1 MTGRRR
7 NPAQRPKRRSRRRIR
22 RLPSQQQVVAKEG
35 GGTEQGD
42 HRTATQTPAHLPSPP
57 GDYDYYSYMSHVETS
72 GLKPHDVKPS
82 TSWTRRVRAEFLDC
96 QVKRDLNYRAE
107 CQRLRRAFDKNI
119 PVSCTSSGDIVS
131 THLWKP
137 TLMVRP
143 AHSKRSVMWS

>member
-42 HRTATQTPAHLPSPP
+42 HRTATQTPTHLPSPP
-57 GDYDYYSYMSHVETS
+57 GDYDYYSYMTHDETS
-72 GLKPHDVKPS
+72 GLEPHDVEAS
-82 TSWTRRVRAEFLDC
+82 TIWTRQVRAEFLDC
-96 QVKRDLNYRAE
+96 QVKREVNSGVE
-107 CQRLRRAFDKNI
+107 CQRLHRAFVQNI
-119 PVSCTSSGDIVS
+119 YVSCRSSGDMVS

-137 TLMVRP
+137 TLMVCP
-143 AHSKRSVMWS
+143 AHSKRSVIWS